1 MVVFSPVQV
10 NLLGIKINTLD
21 NASVMN
27 IGPTLYID
35 QYISYKR
42 NQGYGEQN
50 GDLARYFIPISY
62 VFDGDFNDSSS
73 AKNSII

>member
-1 MVVFSPVQV
+1 MVLFAPVQV
-10 NLLGIKINTLD
+10 NLLGIKINSLD

-27 IGPTLYID
+27 IGPIQYID

-62 VFDGDFNDSSS
+62 VFDADINDSSS
-73 AKNSII
+73 NKNSII

>member
-1 MVVFSPVQV
+1 MVLFAPVQV
-10 NLLGIKINTLD
+10 NLLGIKINSLD

-27 IGPTLYID
+27 IGPIQYID
-35 QYISYKR
+35 QYISYKK

-62 VFDGDFNDSSS
+62 VFDADINDGLS
-73 AKNSII
+73 AKYSII